1 VERDFVLNLDIV
13 QRRTETQDMGDI
25 DTMERNCV
33 RINRSVRQ
41 AGSGTP
47 DQPQGKKAFNV

>member
-1 VERDFVLNLDIV
+1 MRFCDIV